1 MNNSNFDE
9 TRQPML
15 KKNDI
20 IELTVT
26 DMTFEGL
33 GVARYSSSD
42 LTDFVIF
49 IHGAVVGDIVDCR
62 IVKVLKNH
70 AFAIIE
76 NIISPSEDRVHP
88 ACPSFSKCG
97 GCTYQNINYE
107 TELRYKRNCIV
118 NAFEKN
124 CPDYGCIIEDVE
136 PSPSVA
142 GYRNKVQYPISADG
156 EFGFFAKR
164 SHRIVKVNSCL
175 LQDPDFS
182 EIIDTVS
189 DYIKKYNIKPYDE
202 ETGIG
207 YIRHLYLRKAHS
219 TGEIMVCLVTTGSGL
234 PHKEQFTSAIAKN
247 KKVKSIY
254 LNINKRRDNVILG
267 RECIL
272 IWGSETITDIL
283 CGLKFKISPL
293 SFYQTN
299 SEQTEQLYNFV
310 TESGFLTE
318 NDILL
323 DVCSGIGTITLAAAQ
338 KVKHAYGV
346 EIVRSAVENAVAN
359 ASVNKIKNA
368 DFFLS
373 DMSNISELRGFFTA
387 GLPNVITL
395 DPPRKGLTEETITAL
410 KEYLPEKLVYISCN
424 PATQARDIQRLN
436 EGEKLYEI
444 ERIKPFDM
452 FPRTGH
458 VECVC
463 FMTLIKNQ

>member
-1 MNNSNFDE
+1 M
-9 TRQPML
+9 RQGML

-20 IELTVT
+20 VELTVT

-33 GVARYSSSD
+33 GVARYTGED
-42 LTDFVIF
+42 LSAFVIF
-49 IHGAVVGDIVDCR
+49 VHGAVIGDIVDCR
-62 IVKVLKNH
+62 IVKILKNH

-76 NIISPSEDRVHP
+76 NIISPSGDRIHP

-107 TELRYKRNCIV
+107 TELRYKKNCIV

-124 CPDYGCIIEDVE
+124 CPDYCCTVEDVE
-136 PSPSVA
+136 PSPSIS

-156 EFGFFAKR
+156 NFGFFAKR
-164 SHRIVKVNSCL
+164 SHRIVDVNDCF
-175 LQDPDFS
+175 LQDPDFA
-182 EIIDTVS
+182 EIIKTTQDF
-189 DYIKKYNIKPYDE
+189 IKKFNIKPYDE
-202 ETGIG
+202 TTGTG
-207 YIRHLYLRKAHS
+207 FVRHLYLRKAHA

-234 PHKEQFTSAIAKN
+234 PHKEQFTSAIAENKN
-247 KKVKSIY
+247 VKSIY

-267 RECIL
+267 RDCIL

-283 CGLKFKISPL
+283 CGLKFRISPL

-299 SEQTEQLYNFV
+299 SEQAENLYNFV

-323 DVCSGIGTITLAAAQ
+323 DVCSGIGTITLAAAR

-359 ASVNKIKNA
+359 AAANKIKNA
-368 DFFLS
+368 EFFLS
-373 DMSNISELRGFFTA
+373 DMSEISELHDLFAVGS
-387 GLPNVITL
+387 PNVVTL
-395 DPPRKGLTEETITAL
+395 DPPRKGLTEETIVAL
-410 KEYLPEKLVYISCN
+410 KEYLPDKIVYISCN
-424 PATQARDIQRLN
+424 PATQARDVQRLN
-436 EGEKLYEI
+436 EDGKRYKI

>member
-1 MNNSNFDE
+1 
-9 TRQPML
+9 ML

-323 DVCSGIGTITLAAAQ
+323 DVCSGIGTITLTAAQ